1 MSAAIVS
8 VCVAVVGAA
17 TGVFSAVS
25 QGKATQQGML
35 MQNVASQLDRKQK
48 GDLEKALQKTQSDT
62 QRLKILTDS
71 VANIKIAQ
79 QQALISASI
88 SSKGEQAKADKRNLI
103 IVGVGGGA
111 IVIGAL
117 AVLKFS

>member
-1 MSAAIVS
+1 MSSIIAG
-8 VCVAVVGAA
+8 VCIAGVGAL
-17 TGVFSAVS
+17 TGVYSAIS

-48 GDLEKALQKTQSDT
+48 NDLEKALQKTQSDT

-71 VANIKIAQ
+71 VTNIKIAQ
-79 QQALISASI
+79 QQALISTSIASRE
-88 SSKGEQAKADKRNLI
+88 EQKKADKRNLV

-111 IVIGAL
+111 IVVGAL

>member
-1 MSAAIVS
+1 MSAVVVG
-8 VCVAVVGAA
+8 VCISAVGAA
-17 TGVFSAVS
+17 TGVVSAIS

-35 MQNVASQLDRKQK
+35 MQNVQSQLDRKQRL
-48 GDLEKALQKTQSDT
+48 DLEKALQKTQSDST
-62 QRLKILTDS
+62 RLKILTDS

-79 QQALISASI
+79 QQALINATITSRE
-88 SSKGEQAKADKRNLI
+88 EQKKADKRNLI

-117 AVLKFS
+117 AVLKFA

>member
-1 MSAAIVS
+1 MSAAIAG
-8 VCVAVVGAA
+8 VCVAAIGAA
-17 TGVFSAVS
+17 TGVFSAIN

-35 MQNVASQLDRKQK
+35 MQDVASQLDRKQK
-48 GDLEKALQKTQSDT
+48 ADLEKALQKTQSDT

-79 QQALISASI
+79 QQALISTSIASRE
-88 SSKGEQAKADKRNLI
+88 EQKKADKRNLV
-103 IVGVGGGA
+103 IVSVGGGV

-117 AVLKFS
+117 AVLKFA

>member
-1 MSAAIVS
+1 MSCAVIG
-8 VCVAVVGAA
+8 VCIAGVGAA
-17 TGVFSAVS
+17 TGIFSAVS
-25 QGKATQQGML
+25 QGKATQKGLL
-35 MQNVASQLDRKQK
+35 MQDVASQLDRKQK

-79 QQALISASI
+79 QQALISTSIASRE
-88 SSKGEQAKADKRNLI
+88 EQKKADKRNLI

-111 IVIGAL
+111 IVVGAL
-117 AVLKFS
+117 AVLKLT

>member
-1 MSAAIVS
+1 MSALIAG
-8 VCVAVVGAA
+8 VCISAVGAA
-17 TGVFSAVS
+17 TGIYSAIN

-35 MQNVASQLDRKQK
+35 MQDVASQLDRKQK
-48 GDLEKALQKTQSDT
+48 ADLEKALQKTQSDT

-79 QQALISASI
+79 QQALISTSIASRE
-88 SSKGEQAKADKRNLI
+88 EQQRADKRNLV
-103 IVGVGGGA
+103 IVGVGGGV

-117 AVLKFS
+117 AVLKFA

>member
-1 MSAAIVS
+1 MSALIAG
-8 VCVAVVGAA
+8 VCISAVGAA
-17 TGVFSAVS
+17 TGIYSAIN

-35 MQNVASQLDRKQK
+35 MQDVASQLDRKQK
-48 GDLEKALQKTQSDT
+48 ADLEKALQKTQSDT

-79 QQALISASI
+79 QQALISTTIASRE
-88 SSKGEQAKADKRNLI
+88 EQKKADKRNLI
-103 IVGVGGGA
+103 IVGIGGGV